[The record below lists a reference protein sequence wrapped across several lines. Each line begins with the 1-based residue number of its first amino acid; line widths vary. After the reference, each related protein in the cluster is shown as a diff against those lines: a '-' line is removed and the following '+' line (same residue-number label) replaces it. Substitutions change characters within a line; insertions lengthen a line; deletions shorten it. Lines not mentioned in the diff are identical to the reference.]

1 MWAPDTTLCCS
12 CRHAQWKV
20 TTREFQTPAR
30 QWILYSF
37 CVALSYEQLGD
48 ITAATQSYRGIV
60 SLLDETFGESLDQK
74 VLVEWAEEALRRAI
88 IMLISRAQYVDGI
101 FVAMPKKNHTDSNR
115 AVDDVKAMLEFIR
128 GYQKVTYNVSSSWRP
143 HKRLYALRLSIKY
156 LSDLYK
162 NGRYPSGTDAS
173 M

>member
-1 MWAPDTTLCCS
+1 MGFLLLC
-12 CRHAQWKV
+12 Q
-20 TTREFQTPAR
+20 
-30 QWILYSF
+30 
-37 CVALSYEQLGD
+37 
-48 ITAATQSYRGIV
+48 
-60 SLLDETFGESLDQK
+60 
-74 VLVEWAEEALRRAI
+74 
-88 IMLISRAQYVDGI
+88 
-101 FVAMPKKNHTDSNR
+101 KKNHTDSNR